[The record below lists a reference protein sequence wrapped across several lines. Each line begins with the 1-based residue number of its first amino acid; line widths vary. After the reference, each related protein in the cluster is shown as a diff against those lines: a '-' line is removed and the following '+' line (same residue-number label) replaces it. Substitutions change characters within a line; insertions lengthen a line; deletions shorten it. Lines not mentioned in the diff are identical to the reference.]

1 MGIDFDKALN
11 LSEQVIGT
19 GKNLAALYGLYDPDD
34 VVIQRPKGIRVPHA
48 NFIDALWFEIK
59 PLRLT
64 KQTKAARGSDAIKTS
79 ALAEAGTVAALL
91 AQNTGKPS
99 YPTFKF
105 LAPNEIQEILN
116 HEWQAFESIVTR
128 LLQKGVDLTRLFS
141 DVNTVIV
148 PTVAAFKKIMSKDL
162 TELNAADIKTSL
174 QSIVAGM
181 AAQNVPRAKLDTP
194 LVYQDSN
201 RRVYTLV
208 FNLVDEGNSYKD
220 VVWPVQQLAKYA
232 APQYK
237 DGDQI
242 KFDPPFV
249 FEVQTVPST
258 KFIRIKHA
266 ALTSIQPIYR
276 QPYRNGFPTSCE
288 LNLTFTEI
296 EPHYRRIWED
306 QGKGDVTVSITPGV
320 RATFGENQDL
330 SIAGISTRKYVD
342 KLVGPGS
349 ASFPPSV
356 YGITD

>member
-1 MGIDFDKALN
+1 MGIDFDKGLN
-11 LSEQVIGT
+11 ISEQVIGT
-19 GKNLAALYGLYDPDD
+19 GKNLAALAGLIDPDD

-48 NFIDALWFEIK
+48 NFIDALWFELK

-64 KQTKAARGSDAIKTS
+64 KQTKAARGANAIQTSDKAQSGSI
-79 ALAEAGTVAALL
+79 AALQ

-99 YPTFKF
+99 FPTFKF
-105 LAPNEIQEILN
+105 LAPNEIQEMLN
-116 HEWQAFESIVTR
+116 HDWSPFESIVTR

-141 DVNTVIV
+141 DVKTVV
-148 PTVAAFKKIMSKDL
+148 DPTVLEFKKLLTTDLKDISV
-162 TELNAADIKTSL
+162 ASIKRQL
-174 QSIVAGM
+174 HNVVAGM
-181 AAQNVPRAKLDTP
+181 TASNVPRAKLDTP

-201 RRVYTLV
+201 RRVYTLA

-232 APQYK
+232 APQYS

-249 FEVQTVPST
+249 FEVTTVPGT
-258 KFIRIKHA
+258 KFIKMKHA

-276 QPYRNGFPTSCE
+276 QPYRDGYPTSCE

-306 QGKGDVTVSITPGV
+306 QGKGTVTVSITPGI
-320 RATFGENQDL
+320 RASFGDKQDL

-342 KLVGPGS
+342 KLNMDLTQ
-349 ASFPPSV
+349 FPPSV
-356 YGITD
+356 YGATD